1 MTMNLLIFCNE
12 HWIKAQEQGQ
22 EALFS
27 VSTEKQQKAFDGVPS
42 KFPFIMTD
50 DLNIHIMLD
59 NTAL

>member
-1 MTMNLLIFCNE
+1 MTMNLLILCNE
-12 HWIKAQEQGQ
+12 HWIKTQEQGQ

-27 VSTEKQQKAFDGVPS
+27 VSTEKQQKAFDGVHS

>member
-27 VSTEKQQKAFDGVPS
+27 VSTEKHS